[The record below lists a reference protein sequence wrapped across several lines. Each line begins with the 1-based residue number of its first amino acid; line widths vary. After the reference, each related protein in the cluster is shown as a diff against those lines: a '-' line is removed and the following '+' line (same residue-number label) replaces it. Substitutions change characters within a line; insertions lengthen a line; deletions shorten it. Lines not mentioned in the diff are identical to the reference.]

1 MVMVICLPLLV
12 SISNFIYSQDT
23 LLTWKIGASNEK
35 DMMNLQQKHIAKVN
49 KQKVVHKTR
58 QAGISTQGSIEEA
71 QRNGSGIS
79 NHPPRSVLQNM
90 VCN

>member
-1 MVMVICLPLLV
+1 MVMVICLSLLV

-23 LLTWKIGASNEK
+23 LLTWKIGASNE
-35 DMMNLQQKHIAKVN
+35 KHIAKVN